1 MIAFLTAL
9 VLVGGLVFSAAP
21 VTVAPAYAGNS
32 TDVNTESTTETTAE
46 DENEA
51 RDDEEDSDDAE
62 DEAED
67 EDDTEDDGEYTTNF
81 RTEDCTFTSE
91 GRNSFFILEPNY
103 QLTLRGETD
112 EGAEGELIV
121 TVLDE
126 TEEVDGVETR
136 VVEERESEDGEL
148 VEISRNFMA
157 ICEETGSV
165 FYFGEEV
172 DDYEDGE
179 VVGHEGE
186 WRAGEDDAEA
196 GIIMPGTVL
205 LGARYHQEIAPGVA
219 EDRAEIIEDD
229 EVLETPADTFENVLV
244 VRETNPLESDAEEF
258 KYHAEG
264 VGLIQDESLKLEEFG
279 FTDE

>member
-1 MIAFLTAL
+1 MAS
-9 VLVGGLVFSAAP
+9 VLAGGLVFSAAP
-21 VTVAPAYAGNS
+21 FTIAPAYAGNS
-32 TDVNTESTTETTAE
+32 TDANTESTTETDAQEQDIDTE
-46 DENEA
+46 
-51 RDDEEDSDDAE
+51 DEEDSDDAE
-62 DEAED
+62 DEGAD
-67 EDDTEDDGEYTTNF
+67 KDDAADDGEYTTNF
-81 RTEDCTFTSE
+81 RTEDCTFSSE

-103 QLTLRGETD
+103 QLILRGATD
-112 EGAEGELIV
+112 EGVEAELIV

-126 TEEVDGVETR
+126 TKEVDGVETR

-148 VEISRNFMA
+148 VEISRNFFA
-157 ICEETGSV
+157 ICEETSSV

-172 DDYEDGE
+172 EEYEDGQ

-186 WRAGEDDAEA
+186 WLAGESDAEA

-205 LGARYHQEIAPGVA
+205 LGARYHQEIAPNVA
-219 EDRAEIIEDD
+219 QDRAEIIEDD

-264 VGLIQDESLKLEEFG
+264 VGLIQDETLKLEEFG